1 MMHNIKVLERHIAD
15 VESVVQTLHK
25 LKRYSIEKVASDR
38 EVLWAIE
45 HGLQVAIQNL
55 LDIGSHLLSAEAVN
69 DYEDYTQII
78 DRLGDRGV
86 IPKDFAASI
95 RGMAGFRN
103 ILVHEYL
110 RVDLE
115 EIYRILHE
123 QLDDFSRFVGFIRT
137 YLSQKA
143 PEPPQTR
150 R

>member
-1 MMHNIKVLERHIAD
+1 MYNIKVLERHIAD
-15 VESVVQTLHK
+15 VESAVQTLHK
-25 LKRYSIEKVASDR
+25 LKRYSIEEVEDDG

-45 HGLQVAIQNL
+45 RGLQVAIQNL
-55 LDIGSHLLSAEAVN
+55 LDIGSHILSAEAVN

-115 EIYRILHE
+115 EVYRILHE
-123 QLDDFSRFVGFIRT
+123 QLDDFSRFVGFVRT
-137 YLSQKA
+137 YLSGKVSEA
-143 PEPPQTR
+143 PEMR